1 MVPVVSATPSHVSE
15 YNNVLQRCVAHTTSF
30 LSVAF
35 LRLWFAQRTPHTK
48 NIPEV
53 VADIPAFIPIG

>member
-1 MVPVVSATPSHVSE
+1 MVLIMSATPSHVSE
-15 YNNVLQRCVAHTTSF
+15 YNNVLQQCVARTKS
-30 LSVAF
+30 F
-35 LRLWFAQRTPHTK
+35 LRLWLAQRTPHTN

>member
-1 MVPVVSATPSHVSE
+1 MVHIVSATPSHVSE
-15 YNNVLQRCVAHTTSF
+15 YNNVLQRCVAHTKSF

-35 LRLWFAQRTPHTK
+35 LRLWLAQRTPHTK

-53 VADIPAFIPIG
+53 IADIPAFIPIG